1 MTVYV
6 DNFCGDELL
15 WPDQDRCGAEC
26 GGTFDRFHLAGQ
38 CGRERTERAQ
48 PQANLHFCSIK
59 VASPRQ
65 TDHKLHVHP
74 PGPNVRASHY
84 HKYSVRNSTS
94 YRRRI
99 NTPLITEKLVPHRR
113 RVPHIPMPTQQ
124 NKSYRVQ
131 PQIQCP
137 PNTSRELRPI
147 PLAASHHLSTII
159 RCTLSF
165 ESQYLFVYLF
175 LLSLL
180 FSRIFSRFYNTEN
193 FLLDLV

>member
-1 MTVYV
+1 MSVAPLLLTTIIINTSSYLLIFTDALLLYWPSNSQRSHLNEYTYQCYLVIKNKKVPTWIKHFVIGIFIRMTVYV

-124 NKSYRVQ
+124 NKSYRV
-131 PQIQCP
+131 
-137 PNTSRELRPI
+137 
-147 PLAASHHLSTII
+147 
-159 RCTLSF
+159 
-165 ESQYLFVYLF
+165 
-175 LLSLL
+175 
-180 FSRIFSRFYNTEN
+180 
-193 FLLDLV
+193 